1 MENIILNNSVK
12 IPKLGLGVFRNPD
25 GATTENS
32 VKWALEAGYRHI
44 DTAMIYGNEKSVG
57 KAIKESPVDRKDI
70 FLTTK
75 LWNED
80 IRQHRVREAFQKSLD
95 LLQTD
100 YVDLYLVHWPVEGR
114 IEAYKEMEKLYKEK
128 KIRAIGVSNFT
139 IDQLKELMSKTFI
152 NPAMN
157 QIEVHPYLANNEL
170 VSFCQEKGIA
180 VTAYKPI
187 GGGDGDLLENS
198 VMIEIAKSHK
208 KSPAQIS
215 LRWGIQR
222 NIIVIPKSTHKERI
236 IENLDVFDFELTD
249 EEMNKINSLDKNL
262 RFGSDPDNF
271 NF

>member
-1 MENIILNNSVK
+1 MDNVILNNSVK

-25 GATTENS
+25 GETTENS

-57 KAIKESPVDRKDI
+57 NALKESSVDRKDI

-75 LWNED
+75 LWNDD
-80 IRQHRVREAFQKSLD
+80 IRNHRVREAFQESLD
-95 LLQTD
+95 KLKTD
-100 YVDLYLVHWPVEGR
+100 YVDLYLVHWPVDGR

-152 NPAMN
+152 NPAVN
-157 QIEVHPYLANNEL
+157 QIEVHPYLANKQL
-170 VSFCQEKGIA
+170 VDFCQEKGIA

-198 VMIEIAKSHK
+198 IMVKIAKAHK
-208 KSPAQIS
+208 KSPAQIA
-215 LRWGIQR
+215 LRWGLQR
-222 NIIVIPKSTHKERI
+222 GIIVIPKSTHKERI
-236 IENLDVFDFELTD
+236 IENINVFDFELKETEI
-249 EEMNKINSLDKNL
+249 EEINNLNKDL

-271 NF
+271 DF